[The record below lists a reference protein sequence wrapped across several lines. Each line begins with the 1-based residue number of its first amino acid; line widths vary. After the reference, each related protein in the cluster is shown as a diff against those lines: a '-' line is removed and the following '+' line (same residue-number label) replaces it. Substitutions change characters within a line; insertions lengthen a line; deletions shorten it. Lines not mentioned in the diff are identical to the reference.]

1 MTDPT
6 APVTTAKPAED
17 AGRWVTA
24 TIGPKGFRTDVSAG
38 KHTLVVDE
46 PLAVGGTDA
55 GPTPYEFLL
64 SSLAGCTLM
73 TLRMYADRKG
83 WPLEGAKIQLR
94 SGRSH
99 ELDCEKCETEKV
111 GIGHIQRRLDLTGP
125 ITDEQRFKLLSIA
138 DRCPIK
144 QTLERG
150 IHVENVDAISAG

>member
-1 MTDPT
+1 MTDPKNTET
-6 APVTTAKPAED
+6 AAAAED

-38 KHTLVVDE
+38 RHLLPVDE
-46 PLAVGGTDA
+46 PVSVGGKDT

-64 SSLAGCTLM
+64 AGLAGCTLM

-83 WPLEGAKIQLR
+83 FPLEGAKIHLR

-99 ELDCEKCETEKV
+99 ERDCEKCETEKV
-111 GIGHIQRRLDLTGP
+111 GIGHIQKKVELIGP
-125 ITDEQRFKLLSIA
+125 LTDEQRSRLLSIS
-138 DRCPIK
+138 DRCPLK

-150 IHVENVDAISAG
+150 IHVETVDASVA

>member
-1 MTDPT
+1 MTDSKST
-6 APVTTAKPAED
+6 ATAVAAED

-38 KHTLVVDE
+38 RHLLPVDE
-46 PLAVGGTDA
+46 PVSVGGNDV

-64 SSLAGCTLM
+64 ASLAGCTLM

-83 WPLEGAKIQLR
+83 WPLEGAKIHLR

-99 ELDCEKCETEKV
+99 EIDCEKCETEKV
-111 GIGHIQRRLDLTGP
+111 GIGHIQKKLELVGPLTEDQRL
-125 ITDEQRFKLLSIA
+125 RLLSIA
-138 DRCPIK
+138 ERCPIK

-150 IHVENVDAISAG
+150 IHVETVE

>member
-6 APVTTAKPAED
+6 TPATTSRPAED
-17 AGRWVTA
+17 AARWVTA
-24 TIGPKGFRTDVSAG
+24 TIGQRGFRTDVSAG
-38 KHTLVVDE
+38 RHALVVDE
-46 PLAVGGTDA
+46 PVSVGGTDA

-64 SSLAGCTLM
+64 SALAGCTLM

-111 GIGHIQRRLDLTGP
+111 GIGHIQRRLELTGP
-125 ITDEQRFKLLSIA
+125 ITDEQRVRLLSIA

-150 IHVENVDAISAG
+150 IHVEDVDPVTAV

>member
-1 MTDPT
+1 MTDEK
-6 APVTTAKPAED
+6 TTAAAAVADD

-38 KHTLVVDE
+38 SHALIVDE
-46 PLAVGGTDA
+46 PVSVGGGDG

-64 SSLAGCTLM
+64 AGLAGCTLM

-83 WPLEGAKIQLR
+83 WPLESAKIQLR

-99 ELDCEKCETEKV
+99 EIDCEKCETEKV
-111 GIGHIQRRLDLTGP
+111 GIGHIQRKLELVGP
-125 ITDEQRFKLLSIA
+125 ITDDQRYRLLSIA

-150 IHVENVDAISAG
+150 IHVENVDALTA